1 MGLKQISTL
10 EIEIYESMNNLD
22 PSIVKEI
29 IANLA
34 PRATI

>member
-29 IANLA
+29 TLSQI
-34 PRATI
+34 